1 MCTKKE
7 YLDHDTAGDN
17 LGDDLRGK
25 NSIRYNKHSKSSIED
40 DIGPLTDTL
49 RPSLPPFSI
58 GGNDSGNRYREI
70 KVVPGA
76 TYNSK
81 EPYSLAQLGHTYRG
95 KEQLLTQLLT
105 NFCPYTEGIIE
116 AVERIL
122 RPYAPAEA
130 QNGLSIRA
138 RLKGVEHISKER
150 DNVSRRCIDGFGR
163 LLVVLPTSPGGN

>member
-1 MCTKKE
+1 MCTE
-7 YLDHDTAGDN
+7 EEHLDYDIVGDN
-17 LGDDLRGK
+17 LGDNLREK
-25 NSIRYNKHSKSSIED
+25 NSIRYNKHYNSSIED
-40 DIGPLTDTL
+40 DIWPLTDTL
-49 RPSLPPFSI
+49 RPSRPLFSI
-58 GGNDSGNRYREI
+58 GGRDYRSRYREI

-81 EPYSLAQLGHTYRG
+81 EPYSLAQLGHIYGG

-105 NFCPYTEGIIE
+105 NFCPYTEGIVE